1 MQYFLASITM
11 ISLLLPFTVVA
22 STVSDHA
29 SGKILLQVEK
39 NGEAWY
45 VNPANQLRYYL
56 GSPSDAFKL
65 MTQLGVGITDAN
77 LQLIPKAKQ
86 NWDGDANLMPSVRG
100 KILLQV
106 EQHGEAWY
114 VDPSTGKR
122 HYLGSPRDAFA
133 LMTQLGVGIK
143 TADLKQIEKAS
154 TQDQAKIPDHYLLDI
169 PFTSQAPTG
178 NWDAPFGEACEEAIL
193 VMVAHWKADT
203 GFSASQVESE
213 INQIVDW
220 ENATYGKNE
229 DTSVRETAQTA
240 EQLLGLSVRTSR
252 TVTIKRLKQLISE
265 GKPVMVPVFGQEVGN
280 IHYSNNGP
288 LYHMVLLIGYD
299 EDEFITNDPGTRY
312 GGSYRYDVNVF
323 YDAIHD
329 LTNPESNIA
338 QGEKAIVIV
347 D

>member
-1 MQYFLASITM
+1 MMFACIILILPCTTGATSIAEQT
-11 ISLLLPFTVVA
+11 
-22 STVSDHA
+22 
-29 SGKILLQVEK
+29 SGKILLQVEHH
-39 NGEAWY
+39 GEAWY
-45 VNPANQLRYYL
+45 VNPANELRYYL

-65 MTQLGVGITDAN
+65 MTKLGVGITDAN

-86 NWDGDANLMPSVRG
+86 HWDGNAELMPRVRG

-114 VDPSTGKR
+114 VDPASGKR
-122 HYLGSPRDAFA
+122 HYLGSPNDAYQ
-133 LMTQLGVGIK
+133 LMTQLGIGIT
-143 TADLKQIEKAS
+143 TANLRQIEKAGK
-154 TQDQAKIPDHYLLDI
+154 QDSDRVPDSYLLDI

-178 NWDAPFGEACEEAIL
+178 DWSAPFGEACEEAIL
-193 VMVAHWKADT
+193 VMVSHWKAGT

-213 INQIVDW
+213 IYNIVDW
-220 ENATYGKNE
+220 ENTVYGKNE
-229 DTSVRETAQTA
+229 DTSVNETANTA
-240 EQLLGLSVRTSR
+240 EQLLGLNVHTSR

-265 GKPVMVPVFGQEVGN
+265 GKPVMVPVFGQAIGN
-280 IHYSNNGP
+280 VHYSNNGP

-299 EDEFITNDPGTRY
+299 GDEFITHDPGTRY
-312 GGSYRYDVNVF
+312 GASYRYNVNTF

-329 LTNPESNIA
+329 LTDPESNIA